1 MKDLIADWLLVLS
14 SWFNACST
22 ACKNAAIRV
31 LISRRRKPIDRS
43 DGGLEIETKHSEIN
57 G

>member
-1 MKDLIADWLLVLS
+1 MKDLIADWLLILS

-22 ACKNAAIRV
+22 VCKNAAIRV
-31 LISRRRKPIDRS
+31 LISRRRKPVDRS
-43 DGGLEIETKHSEIN
+43 DGGLDIETKHSEIN